1 MMTKTVIV
9 TGAAGGMGLEAL
21 RLLAQRDVNVVCVDL
36 DQASV
41 LQAIDTIGLTNG
53 RFLAIGAD
61 VSDNDAVRHYVTHA
75 LEEFGALHGVYNIA
89 GIEGNVVPVTEATVE
104 DFDRVMTVNARSV
117 FLNMKYAT
125 PHLVAAG
132 GGSIVS
138 TGSYLATR
146 GYPLCGC
153 YGASKHAV
161 VGITKSFALEVAPQN
176 VRANVVAPGATDTR
190 MMRATFEAMSS
201 DAAVAEAALVAA
213 IPQHRMAD
221 AAEVAATGIW
231 LLLDAPAHITG
242 QVLRVDGGLSAA

>member
-1 MMTKTVIV
+1 MTKTVIV

-21 RLLAQRDVNVVCVDL
+21 RILAQRDVNVVCVDL
-36 DQASV
+36 DRSSVSQAV
-41 LQAIDTIGLTNG
+41 DVIAPVRG

-61 VSDNDAVRHYVTHA
+61 VSDDAAVRHYVA
-75 LEEFGALHGVYNIA
+75 RAVEEFGALHGVFNIA
-89 GIEGNVVPVTEATVE
+89 GIEGDVVPVTEATVE
-104 DFDRVMTVNARSV
+104 NFDRVMAVNARSV

-146 GYPLCGC
+146 GFPLCGC

-161 VGITKSFALEVAPQN
+161 LGMTKSFALEVARQN

-201 DAAVAEAALVAA
+201 DAASAEAAVVAA
-213 IPQHRMAD
+213 IPQQRMAD
-221 AAEVAATGIW
+221 PAEIAATGIW

>member
-1 MMTKTVIV
+1 MTKTVIV
-9 TGAAGGMGLEAL
+9 TGAAGGMGLAAL
-21 RLLAQRDVNVVCVDL
+21 HILAQRDVNVVCVDL
-36 DQASV
+36 DRSTVSQAV
-41 LQAIDTIGLTNG
+41 DAIGATRG

-61 VSDNDAVRHYVTHA
+61 VGDDSAVRNYVAHGV
-75 LEEFGALHGVYNIA
+75 EEFGALHGVFNIA
-89 GIEGNVVPVTEATVE
+89 GIEGDVVPVTQATVE
-104 DFDRVMTVNARSV
+104 NFDRVMAVNARSV

-190 MMRATFEAMSS
+190 MMRATFEAMSGG
-201 DAAVAEAALVAA
+201 AAAAEAALVAA
-213 IPQHRMAD
+213 IPQQRMAD
-221 AAEVAATGIW
+221 PAEIAATGIW
-231 LLLDAPAHITG
+231 LLLDAPGHITG